1 MCSGTLISIPNSP
14 QEYKFSRFNR
24 CGSAVRTKKLVK
36 KLENLG
42 QSVSLKHSIVV
53 FTELRSADRFSKDV
67 SIYVAVEGIVCFCFS
82 ELQIPHCISK
92 FLFFFYTRRK
102 Q

>member
-1 MCSGTLISIPNSP
+1 MYSGTLISNPNFP

-24 CGSAVRTKKLVK
+24 CWSAVRTKKLVK

-53 FTELRSADRFSKDV
+53 FTELHSAEHFSKDV
-67 SIYVAVEGIVCFCFS
+67 NIYVAVEEIFCFFFRTVS
-82 ELQIPHCISK
+82 VNFI
-92 FLFFFYTRRK
+92 FFYTRRK